1 MIRCRWSTQSEAV
14 QSVVRDTAEDS
25 QDLYTQSDRMD
36 NVNAIYVDGKKIEA
50 VAQSWDLLLSKVE
63 LFNDMFAVISEV
75 RS

>member
-1 MIRCRWSTQSEAV
+1 MIRCRWSILSEAV

-25 QDLYTQSDRMD
+25 QDLYTQTDRLD
-36 NVNAIYVDGKKIEA
+36 NVNAIYVDGKKIES

-63 LFNDMFAVISEV
+63 LFNDIVAVISEV